1 VSAILAAKL
10 RLTVLAADIMYRQ
23 YALPRRGEREKNH
36 TKKGTNILYKKR
48 TLHRPKAPWPIN
60 LDSMTHKFSPYLK
73 EKEEGK
79 GKKTVQRLAQPKGG
93 VKKKE
98 ES

>member
-1 VSAILAAKL
+1 
-10 RLTVLAADIMYRQ
+10 VLAADIMYRQ

-79 GKKTVQRLAQPKGG
+79 GKKNCPTTGAA
-93 VKKKE
+93 
-98 ES
+98 